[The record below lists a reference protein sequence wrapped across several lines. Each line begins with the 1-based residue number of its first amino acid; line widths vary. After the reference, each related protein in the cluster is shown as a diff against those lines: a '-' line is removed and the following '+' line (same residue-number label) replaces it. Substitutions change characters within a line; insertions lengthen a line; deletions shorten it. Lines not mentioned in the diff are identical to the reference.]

1 VHPLLPSLPFY
12 DPSIKP
18 RNRSLESHEL
28 MENPAGAD
36 KKVYCAE
43 FSLHLHP
50 RMEATIAMSLL
61 QRADGF
67 AQTHD
72 IVPRTHR
79 TIE

>member
-1 VHPLLPSLPFY
+1 
-12 DPSIKP
+12 
-18 RNRSLESHEL
+18 

-36 KKVYCAE
+36 KKFYCAE

-50 RMEATIAMSLL
+50 KMEATIAMSLL
-61 QRADGF
+61 KMAEGF